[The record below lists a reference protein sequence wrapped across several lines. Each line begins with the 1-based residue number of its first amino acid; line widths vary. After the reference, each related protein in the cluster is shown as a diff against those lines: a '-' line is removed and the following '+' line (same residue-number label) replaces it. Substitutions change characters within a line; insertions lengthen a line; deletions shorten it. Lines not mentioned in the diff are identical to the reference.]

1 MALKVKIG
9 ADGSQFMREMDKVDK
24 RGKSMGD
31 KMKAAGKAAGFG
43 IAAIGAAAV
52 ASAAAVGALAV
63 KMIDIGENANTAD
76 DRLAHVVKQMGVF
89 GEQSQTVSDRLIKQA
104 RAQSM
109 ATAVDVKS
117 IKMVQAKLATFKE
130 LLTTADEMG
139 GSFDR
144 ATQAALDLAA
154 NGLGTAEGNAIQ
166 LGKALNDPIKGMVSL
181 SKSGVTFTAQEKD
194 KIRTLVESNQML
206 KAQDVILTAIETQVK
221 GTAEKTANGMAKIK
235 NAISLVIEDAAK
247 PLARGFE
254 GVAES
259 VIAMGPKIEAFME
272 SITPK
277 IRAVADTIGMAISE
291 ALEGDTARLQ
301 RVFATAGSLAGQAFG
316 TGVKYGMRSL
326 GSQILGFLD
335 AGENL
340 FNETVGLQTLRPK
353 SNLGERAQH
362 ASNELLMRD
371 IEDLIHSS
379 AEAARALQSAPPS
392 GPVEGMGG
400 GSKFR
405 YAKEGENSSFRDSS
419 GRMLVLLENIAR
431 NTSPPTF
438 ANP

>member
-31 KMKAAGKAAGFG
+31 KMKAAGKAAGIG

-76 DRLAHVVKQMGVF
+76 DRLAHVIKQMGVF
-89 GEQSQTVSDRLIKQA
+89 GEQSQTVSDRLLKQA

-109 ATAVDVKS
+109 LTGEDNKS
-117 IKMVQAKLATFKE
+117 IKLTQAKLATFKE
-130 LLTTADEMG
+130 LLATADQVG

-144 ATQAALDLAA
+144 ATNAALDMAA
-154 NGLGTAEGNAIQ
+154 AGFGSAEQNAVQ
-166 LGKALNDPIKGMVSL
+166 LGKALQDPIKGITAL
-181 SKSGVTFTAQEKD
+181 ARSGVTFTAQEKD
-194 KIRTLVESNQML
+194 KIRTLVESNQIL
-206 KAQDVILTAIETQVK
+206 KAQQMILTAIETQVG
-221 GTAEKTANGMAKIK
+221 GTAEKTANGLAKIK
-235 NAISLVIEDAAK
+235 NAVSLVIEDAAK

-254 GVAES
+254 GVAAS
-259 VIAMGPKIEAFME
+259 VLAMGPKIEAFME

-291 ALEGDTARLQ
+291 AIEGDTARLQ
-301 RVFATAGSLAGQAFG
+301 KVFETAGSLAGQAFG
-316 TGVKYGMRSL
+316 AGFKYGIRSL
-326 GSQILGFLD
+326 GSQVLGFLD
-335 AGENL
+335 AGENAIRGA
-340 FNETVGLQTLRPK
+340 TGLDKVIGK
-353 SNLGERAQH
+353 SNLGERSQSAT
-362 ASNELLMRD
+362 NELLGRD
-371 IEDLIHSS
+371 MEDLQE
-379 AEAARALQSAPPS
+379 AAAAAARALQAMPQS
-392 GPVEGMGG
+392 GTVEGMG

-405 YAKEGENSSFRDSS
+405 YAREGENSSFRDSS

-431 NTSPPTF
+431 NTSAPTF
-438 ANP
+438 AAQ